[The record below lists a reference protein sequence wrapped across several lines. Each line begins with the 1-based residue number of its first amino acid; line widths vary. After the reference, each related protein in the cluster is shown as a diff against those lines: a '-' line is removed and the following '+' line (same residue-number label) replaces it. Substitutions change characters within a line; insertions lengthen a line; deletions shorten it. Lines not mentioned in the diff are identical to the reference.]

1 MADNDILSQ
10 EEIDEL
16 LHGVASGEVDVEDEY
31 RLRDGVARVVDLT
44 AHERI
49 VRGRMPTLEM
59 IGNRFSRH
67 LRASLFGLI
76 RRAVEVSFQGVKLC
90 KFSEYVHTLH
100 VPTSLNMVH
109 MRPLR
114 GTALFVIDARLV
126 FSIVDNY
133 FGGGGRFHPRVEGRD
148 FTLMENRVIQLTLER
163 IFADLKEAWS
173 PVMQV
178 EFEYLS
184 SDINPQF
191 ANIVSPTEIVVVS
204 AFKLDLDGSGGEI
217 HVTLPYS
224 MIEPIRELLDAGLQ
238 SDRTGRDERW
248 TASIREEMGFA
259 KVEVHATLV
268 ETTMRLSDLLRIE
281 AGDVIPIELPP
292 FVTLCAEGVPLFRCR
307 VGVSNGINAVQIL
320 EPVKREAWPELDAV
334 AELAAASGN
343 DATAA
348 QSADG
353 EKAAGKG
360 GTPAK
365 ANAAEARQPAQ
376 RANGS
381 AATARPAPQVS
392 TSSAADRGAARMGN

>member
-16 LHGVASGEVDVEDEY
+16 LHGVASGEVEIEDEY
-31 RLRDGVARVVDLT
+31 RLRDGVPRVVDLT

-59 IGNRFSRH
+59 IGNRFCRH
-67 LRASLFGLI
+67 LRASMFGLI

-133 FGGGGRFHPRVEGRD
+133 FGGTGRFHPRIEGRD
-148 FTLMENRVIQLTLER
+148 FTLMENRVIQLTLQR

-173 PVMQV
+173 PVMPV
-178 EFEYLS
+178 EFEYINS
-184 SDINPQF
+184 EINPQF
-191 ANIVSPTEIVVVS
+191 ANIVSPTEVVVVS
-204 AFKLDLDGSGGEI
+204 AFKLDIDGAGGEL

-224 MIEPIRELLDAGLQ
+224 MIEPIREQLDAGVQ

-259 KVEVHATLV
+259 KVEIHATLA
-268 ETTMRLSDLLRIE
+268 ETTMRLSELMRIE
-281 AGDVIPIELPP
+281 AGDIVPIELPP

-307 VGVSNGINAVQIL
+307 VGVSNGINAVQII
-320 EPVKREAWPELDAV
+320 EPVKREAWSESDP
-334 AELAAASGN
+334 
-343 DATAA
+343 
-348 QSADG
+348 
-353 EKAAGKG
+353 
-360 GTPAK
+360 
-365 ANAAEARQPAQ
+365 AAEPAAETAEAAVDKQAEKVGAPASARSAQPRQAAQ
-376 RANGS
+376 RASG
-381 AATARPAPQVS
+381 AAARPAQQVS
-392 TSSAADRGAARMGN
+392 TT